1 MPDQPQCLSPLAGML
16 VPGDYGLATR
26 GGPGVVIE
34 QRLGLSIVQV
44 ATRRGQA
51 EAAAS
56 AIGRS
61 MGISPS
67 NEANSVV
74 SRERASVAWIAP
86 GQWLV
91 VAEGMAEGE
100 LARLLRE
107 GVQDVAA
114 VTDQSHARSVLRIAG
129 PQAGALLAKGCPL
142 DLASRTFPA
151 GTCAQSIV
159 GPVAAL
165 LHRLDGTPLFD
176 VYLPRSY
183 AVSVWEW
190 LAESA
195 AEFGF
200 RVS

>member
-1 MPDQPQCLSPLAGML
+1 MPDQPPRLSPLAGTL

-26 GGPGVVIE
+26 DGAGVLIE
-34 QRLGLSIVQV
+34 ERLGLSIVQV

-56 AIGRS
+56 AIERS

-67 NEANSVV
+67 SEANSVAAG
-74 SRERASVAWIAP
+74 ERASAVWIAP
-86 GQWLV
+86 GQWLL

-100 LARLLRE
+100 LERLLRE
-107 GVQDVAA
+107 A
-114 VTDQSHARSVLRIAG
+114 VRDATAIMDQSHARSVLRIAG

-142 DLASRTFPA
+142 DLDPRTFPA
-151 GTCAQSIV
+151 GTCAQSMV

-165 LHRLDGTPLFD
+165 LHRLDETLLFD
-176 VYLPRSY
+176 LYLPRSY

-190 LAESA
+190 LTESA